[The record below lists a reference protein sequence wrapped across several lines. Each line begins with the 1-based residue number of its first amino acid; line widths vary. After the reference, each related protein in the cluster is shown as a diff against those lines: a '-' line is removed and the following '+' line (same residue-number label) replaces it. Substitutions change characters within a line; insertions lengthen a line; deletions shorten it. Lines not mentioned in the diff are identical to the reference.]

1 MEYGGS
7 GGRVLPVEKK
17 WGTPSPRVPA
27 PLQPPLFWLSCVQVV
42 HRSDSASTTHVCTHC
57 GKSFKT
63 RQRLRAHEFRHTGAR
78 PHSCRACGGAFPDR
92 GGLAKHVKSVHA
104 ARARFACPRCGKTA
118 NRVDNLRVHM
128 RTHADPR
135 LLGLAADELAVSDE
149 PLFDR
154 VGVSARAPTL
164 SKIGS
169 GLAVSDEPIFDRV
182 GVSAGSARGP
192 TSSTIGSGLI
202 VSEEPVFD
210 RVGVSAGSA
219 RAPTL
224 SKIGLTV
231 DPLSETVSA
240 PQLSVGIENLVPAE
254 PLSAFCILQKRSE
267 FVESQ
272 HPLPRYSAAVGA
284 AGMVT
289 RSGAV
294 DLFHDNSAYV
304 QHCLSFVAL
313 PAAAAAAADCLPQTE
328 VMTANPPSSSFSYI
342 QQQP

>member
-1 MEYGGS
+1 
-7 GGRVLPVEKK
+7 
-17 WGTPSPRVPA
+17 
-27 PLQPPLFWLSCVQVV
+27 
-42 HRSDSASTTHVCTHC
+42 
-57 GKSFKT
+57 
-63 RQRLRAHEFRHTGAR
+63 
-78 PHSCRACGGAFPDR
+78 
-92 GGLAKHVKSVHA
+92 
-104 ARARFACPRCGKTA
+104 
-118 NRVDNLRVHM
+118 M

-135 LLGLAADELAVSDE
+135 LLSLAADELAVSDE

-182 GVSAGSARGP
+182 GVSAGSAR
-192 TSSTIGSGLI
+192 
-202 VSEEPVFD
+202 
-210 RVGVSAGSA
+210 
-219 RAPTL
+219 APTL

-231 DPLSETVSA
+231 DPLSETVA
-240 PQLSVGIENLVPAE
+240 AAQLSVGIENLVPAE
-254 PLSAFCILQKRSE
+254 PLSAFCILPKKSE

-313 PAAAAAAADCLPQTE
+313 PAAAAAADCLPQTE

>member
-1 MEYGGS
+1 
-7 GGRVLPVEKK
+7 
-17 WGTPSPRVPA
+17 
-27 PLQPPLFWLSCVQVV
+27 
-42 HRSDSASTTHVCTHC
+42 
-57 GKSFKT
+57 
-63 RQRLRAHEFRHTGAR
+63 
-78 PHSCRACGGAFPDR
+78 
-92 GGLAKHVKSVHA
+92 
-104 ARARFACPRCGKTA
+104 
-118 NRVDNLRVHM
+118 M
-128 RTHADPR
+128 RTHAEPR
-135 LLGLAADELAVSDE
+135 LLSLAADELAVSDE
-149 PLFDR
+149 PLF
-154 VGVSARAPTL
+154 G
-164 SKIGS
+164 
-169 GLAVSDEPIFDRV
+169 
-182 GVSAGSARGP
+182 
-192 TSSTIGSGLI
+192 
-202 VSEEPVFD
+202 

-231 DPLSETVSA
+231 DPLSETVAA
-240 PQLSVGIENLVPAE
+240 PQLSVAIENLVPAE
-254 PLSAFCILQKRSE
+254 PLSAFCILPKRSE

-313 PAAAAAAADCLPQTE
+313 PAAADAADCLPQTE